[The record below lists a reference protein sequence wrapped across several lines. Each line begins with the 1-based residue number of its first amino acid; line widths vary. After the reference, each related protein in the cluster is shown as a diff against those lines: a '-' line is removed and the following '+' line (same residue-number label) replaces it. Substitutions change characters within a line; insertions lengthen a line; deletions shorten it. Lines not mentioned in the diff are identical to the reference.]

1 MANMT
6 LTSNTDAHER
16 DNSTFFD
23 DTNASI
29 RMDDHTTQSSR
40 FNGGV
45 EVVTTS
51 EIPSGATIDSCY
63 ITFECNGTEAPEVTI
78 YGDDIADAASF
89 AVEATVTDRSP
100 RTTANVVW
108 STTGLTGSQNSP
120 ELKTIIQEL
129 VDTYSGIA
137 SGDSICLLLISN
149 GSGTT
154 TFRVNSVDGTTAPT
168 VYIEWTPA
176 AAGGDSNASL
186 IATKRQRQTYIRM

>member
-1 MANMT
+1 
-6 LTSNTDAHER
+6 
-16 DNSTFFD
+16 
-23 DTNASI
+23 
-29 RMDDHTTQSSR
+29 MDDHTTQSSR

-51 EIPSGATIDSCY
+51 EIPSGATIDAAY
-63 ITFECNGTEAPEVTI
+63 ITLEMNGTEAPEVTI
-78 YGDDIADAASF
+78 YGDDVADAADF
-89 AVEATVTDRSP
+89 ATETTVTDRSP

-108 STTGLTGSQNSP
+108 SDTGLTGSQNSP

-129 VDTYSGIA
+129 VDTYGGIT

-168 VYIEWTPA
+168 VYIEWTE
-176 AAGGDSNASL
+176 AGGVANSAYY
-186 IATKRQRQTYIRM
+186 IANQ